1 MRRPFI
7 QGLAAAAAWVV
18 MSGAGASVTTGIA
31 VSDFRV
37 GLTALVPGATA
48 AVSFASAVGS
58 VSECESSFGNP
69 PTDQQRWFSSGLA
82 FGQALT
88 ATPVDPAAG
97 SSAAISGNVFGAGAF
112 IDTSAHASSLV
123 PQSSAQGTIGLVNG
137 VSTAPFTLA
146 PWTFMTISARVVAT
160 ASSTGASPF
169 ELADSGLLMAIG
181 NAEGTGPQFAY
192 VNFNAFAFGAFGPV
206 DDTETA
212 VVTLTYRNDTD
223 AAIHGVFSGY
233 VASFASSG
241 LPVST
246 VPEPGTASL
255 LIAGLLAAARRLAGG
270 ARPCERPMKKADLRR
285 P

>member
-7 QGLAAAAAWVV
+7 EGLATAVACAA
-18 MSGAGASVTTGIA
+18 MSSAGASVATQIE

-37 GLTALVPGATA
+37 HLAALAPGATA
-48 AVSFASAVGS
+48 AVSFASGVGS
-58 VSECESSFGNP
+58 IAECESSLGNP
-69 PTDQQRWFSSGLA
+69 STDQQRSFSSGLA
-82 FGQALT
+82 FGQVLT
-88 ATPVDPAAG
+88 ATTADPAAG
-97 SSAAISGNVFGAGAF
+97 SSAAIAGNAFGAGAF
-112 IDTSAHASSLV
+112 IDTSAYASSLV

-137 VSTAPFTLA
+137 VSTASFTLA
-146 PWTFMTISARVVAT
+146 PWTFMTISATVRAT

-181 NAEGTGPQFAY
+181 DAEGTGPQFAY
-192 VNFNAFAFGAFGPV
+192 VNFNAFAFGGFGPV

-212 VVTLTYRNDTD
+212 VLRLTYRNDTN
-223 AAIHGVFSGY
+223 AAVSGVFSGY

-270 ARPCERPMKKADLRR
+270 ARRRERQ
-285 P
+285 